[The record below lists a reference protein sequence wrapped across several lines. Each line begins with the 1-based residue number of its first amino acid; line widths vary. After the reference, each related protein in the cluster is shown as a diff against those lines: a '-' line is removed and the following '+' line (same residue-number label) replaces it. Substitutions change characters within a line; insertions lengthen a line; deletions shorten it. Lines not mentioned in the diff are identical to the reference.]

1 MALSASA
8 SASASALSLSP
19 KQQEAFDKYKLGE
32 NVFVTGPGGTGKSVL
47 IREMVND
54 AKLNGRNVQVCA
66 LTGTAA
72 VILQCGAKTV
82 HSWAG
87 IGLGNGDIKAV
98 ANKVNKSKYKKR
110 NWKGVDILIVDE
122 VSMMSLKL
130 FELLEYTARLCRKD
144 VRPFGGIQVVFT
156 GDFYQ
161 LPPVGNTDEPETC
174 QFCFESLL
182 WNQIFHNQIQLVTI
196 FRQKDDLY
204 KKILNQIR
212 VGRLTKS
219 VLAKLKEY
227 VGRTVEKDAQILPT
241 ILYPT
246 RRRVDDMNSRSLKAL
261 SGDEREYNYGKV
273 NELDLSLT
281 DEQKGL
287 SNVFTHEQRETE
299 LKYMVDNINFDK
311 KLVLKVGAQ
320 VMCIANV
327 DMNSETPICNGSQ
340 GVVISFSCDGYPVIQ
355 FKNGCVRT
363 MEGHIWQSETIPSV
377 AIKQIPLILAWA
389 VTIHKSQGATLDH
402 AEIDIG
408 SNIFECGQTYVAL
421 SRVMSLDGLY
431 LKSFDPSKILIN
443 KKVRDF
449 YQGLV

>member
-1 MALSASA
+1 MASIETQ
-8 SASASALSLSP
+8 LSLSLSSE
-19 KQQEAFDKYKLGE
+19 QQEAFDKYKLGE

-54 AKLNGRNVQVCA
+54 AKQNGRNVQVCA

-98 ANKVNKSKYKKR
+98 ANKVNNSKYKKR

-130 FELLEYTARLCRKD
+130 FELLEYIARLCRKD
-144 VRPFGGIQVVFT
+144 VRPFGGIQVIFT

-161 LPPVGNTDEPETC
+161 LPPVGNIDEPDTC

-182 WNQIFHNQIQLVTI
+182 WNQIFKNQIQLVTI
-196 FRQKDDLY
+196 FRQKDGLY

-219 VLAKLKEY
+219 VLTKLKEY
-227 VGRTVEKDAQILPT
+227 VGRSIEKDAQILPT

-246 RRRVDDMNSRSLKAL
+246 RRRVDDMNTVSLRAL
-261 SGDEREYNYGKV
+261 PGDEKEYHYSEV
-273 NELDLSLT
+273 NQLDLPLT

-287 SNVFTHEQRETE
+287 ATLFTREQCKTE

-320 VMCIANV
+320 VMCIANL
-327 DMNSETPICNGSQ
+327 DMKSEKPICNGSQ
-340 GVVISFSCDGYPVIQ
+340 GVVTSFSSDGYPVVQ
-355 FKNGCVRT
+355 FKNGSLRT
-363 MEGHIWQSETIPSV
+363 MEPHIWQSETIPSV
-377 AIKQIPLILAWA
+377 AMKQIPLILAWA

-443 KKVRDF
+443 KKVREF
-449 YQGLV
+449 YQGLSK